1 MRSRACGS
9 HSSGWAL
16 RSARTSDWSCRDRRR
31 PPRPHRRSGGRARR
45 ARRPRRARRRPAVG
59 IGAVGDRGV
68 GGGAPETRARTAPG
82 HRCLRRSRPSTG
94 RTARGLDGA
103 DWLRPAPPYAWSVHE
118 LVAHLT
124 LIEEYTVRQFGL
136 ADVSPAAVGDEAGR
150 GPPDARSE
158 RDRRDGGRRAALTV
172 SRWVGATR
180 TILDHLRSGA
190 FDPTRLVPLHAWP
203 FDATT
208 ALVARAFEI
217 WTHADDIRRA
227 VGREPDVPSPE
238 ELRTMSSTSV
248 RGLPTLHALAGGG
261 VLPPTRVV
269 LTGSGG
275 GTFDLVATSTTA
287 VVERQL
293 IVADVVDYCRL
304 VARRLA
310 PDDLA
315 GTRDGDTR
323 VLTELLRAAQA
334 FAI

>member
-1 MRSRACGS
+1 MTDADRHDHIDAAADEPDVLA
-9 HSSGWAL
+9 AL
-16 RSARTSDWSCRDRRR
+16 AELAADLPSASVRSAIAASVAGR
-31 PPRPHRRSGGRARR
+31 PRPALEPLPATDVYAARVRAL
-45 ARRPRRARRRPAVG
+45 A
-59 IGAVGDRGV
+59 
-68 GGGAPETRARTAPG
+68 E
-82 HRCLRRSRPSTG
+82 LLE
-94 RTARGLDGA
+94 GLDGP
-103 DWLRPAPPYAWSVHE
+103 DWLRPASPYSWSVHE

-136 ADVSPAAVGDEAGR
+136 ADVAPAAVGDEPVADHLMLGASEIAVMAAGA
-150 GPPDARSE
+150 P
-158 RDRRDGGRRAALTV
+158 ALTV

-275 GTFDLVATSTTA
+275 GTFDLAATSTTA
-287 VVERQL
+287 VFERQL
-293 IVADVVDYCRL
+293 VVADVVDYCRL

-315 GTRDGDTR
+315 GTRDGDAR